1 MRAAGNHIIAALR
14 AARVKKGLSQR
25 ALSAKAGMPQSYI
38 SKMERGMVD
47 LQLSTLVGLARVL
60 DLEVMTVPRK
70 LVPAVE
76 AIVRGE
82 ASSSQVDGPKVRPAY
97 TLDEDDDA

>member
-1 MRAAGNHIIAALR
+1 MNSTGQHIIAALR
-14 AARVKKGLSQR
+14 VAREKKALSQR
-25 ALSAKAGMPQSYI
+25 ALSARAGMPQSHI
-38 SKMERGMVD
+38 SRMERGMVD
-47 LQLSTLVGLARVL
+47 LQLSSLVELARVL
-60 DLEVMTVPRK
+60 DLEIMAVPRK

-82 ASSSQVDGPKVRPAY
+82 ASSSQADGPKVRPAY